1 MRRSNM
7 FKLQLIEVENG
18 TAIVLPAEVLERLK
32 VGKGDWIE
40 LTECADGFI
49 VRKYNPDSKP

>member
-1 MRRSNM
+1 M

>member
-1 MRRSNM
+1 M
-7 FKLQLIEVENG
+7 FKLKLIEVGNDIG
-18 TAIVLPAEVLERLK
+18 IVLPRQVLARLK

-49 VRKYNPDSKP
+49 VRKYNPDSKL